1 MSTTTDQIRQRCLER
16 LNLSQNFTDN
26 DLAYELDR
34 LKEIEEAATT
44 LLSAMA
50 AGNDDQ
56 DTTNF
61 LQLMLNLSIALN
73 TDDITG

>member
-1 MSTTTDQIRQRCLER
+1 MSTTTDELRQRCLER
-16 LNLSQNFTDN
+16 LNLPENFTDN

-50 AGNDDQ
+50 AGPDDQ
-56 DTTNF
+56 NPTAF
-61 LQLMLNLSIALN
+61 LQLMLNLSVALN
-73 TDDITG
+73 TGDVNN

>member
-1 MSTTTDQIRQRCLER
+1 MSTTTDEIRQRCLER
-16 LNLSQNFTDN
+16 LNLSENFTDN

-50 AGNDDQ
+50 AGNDDR